1 MVPYRYMSDSRQSK
15 KADTGTEPPS
25 TLLNLPNG
33 SSFVSQRVNVD
44 IKEIIALSERLL
56 PISNSRPD
64 FIERKK
70 SSAIPV
76 RFVL

>member
-1 MVPYRYMSDSRQSK
+1 MSDSRQSK
-15 KADTGTEPPS
+15 KAETVTESPS

-33 SSFVSQRVNVD
+33 SSFTSQSVKVE
-44 IKEIIALSERLL
+44 IKEIIDLSEKLL

>member
-1 MVPYRYMSDSRQSK
+1 MSDSRQSK
-15 KADTGTEPPS
+15 KAETVTESPS

-33 SSFVSQRVNVD
+33 SSFASQRVEVD
-44 IKEIIALSERLL
+44 IKEIIALSEKLL
-56 PISNSRPD
+56 PISNSRPN
-64 FIERKK
+64 FIEIKK

>member
-1 MVPYRYMSDSRQSK
+1 MSDSRQSK
-15 KADTGTEPPS
+15 KTETVTESPS
-25 TLLNLPNG
+25 TLLTLPDG
-33 SSFVSQRVNVD
+33 SSFTSQSVKVD
-44 IKEIIALSERLL
+44 IKEIIALSEKLL

>member
-1 MVPYRYMSDSRQSK
+1 MSDSRQSK
-15 KADTGTEPPS
+15 TAEAVAESPS
-25 TLLNLPNG
+25 PLLNLPNG
-33 SSFVSQRVNVD
+33 SSFVSQNVKVD
-44 IKEIIALSERLL
+44 LREIIALSEKLL
-56 PISNSRPD
+56 PIANSRPD